1 MRNTDRK
8 RGLSFDGKTP
18 PGLSLMIYKGCAQ
31 LLYTLV
37 DNLEAVRN
45 LAKAKKT
52 QDKKAAEKAA
62 RVNGKKNATKA
73 PKTTDKKPAPAKAD
87 KKAAPAPAPRPTYSK
102 SHRLVEHEILSKAA
116 GPMNAREISEIM
128 VSAGQISGRT
138 PQATV
143 GRDLCMTP
151 ELFGKAAR
159 GKYVALAPDN
169 GGKATPQNNRQVI
182 IKGKKAGTLA
192 AYTKKYKG
200 NGNGKAAP
208 VTPAPKA
215 APKPAD
221 KKTGN
226 GKPKAA
232 PKAAP
237 KKTDKK
243 STKAPSKG
251 A

>member
-1 MRNTDRK
+1 
-8 RGLSFDGKTP
+8 
-18 PGLSLMIYKGCAQ
+18 
-31 LLYTLV
+31 
-37 DNLEAVRN
+37 
-45 LAKAKKT
+45 
-52 QDKKAAEKAA
+52 
-62 RVNGKKNATKA
+62 
-73 PKTTDKKPAPAKAD
+73 
-87 KKAAPAPAPRPTYSK
+87 
-102 SHRLVEHEILSKAA
+102 
-116 GPMNAREISEIM
+116 MNAREISEIM
-128 VSAGQISGRT
+128 VGAGQISGRT

-182 IKGKKAGTLA
+182 IKGKAAGTLA
-192 AYTKKYKG
+192 AYTKKY
-200 NGNGKAAP
+200 NGKAAP
-208 VTPAPKA
+208 VTPAPKT
-215 APKPAD
+215 APAKPAD

-237 KKTDKK
+237 KNTDKK